1 MQLTIN
7 NNTVRVSAEEAHAL
21 RLALTHHL
29 KKIVSSPNMPQ
40 KPVVQRLLVAAS
52 QRWDAALADVRAS
65 GKPGVFAVKVGQ
77 FVGEVSRGEMLRLWK
92 CLENDTCEKDGDSI
106 SLVDTDFMNSL
117 FETMKDNE

>member
-7 NNTVRVSAEEAHAL
+7 NNTVSVSADEANAL

-29 KKIVSSPNMPQ
+29 KKIMSSPNMPQ

-52 QRWDAALADVRAS
+52 QRWDAALADVRATI
-65 GKPGVFAVKVGQ
+65 KPGVFAVKVGR
-77 FVGEVSRGEMLRLWK
+77 FVGEISRGEMLRLWK
-92 CLENDTCEKDGDSI
+92 CLENEACEKDCDKI

-117 FETMKDNE
+117 FETMKDNQ